1 MSVPNYLLMNGCVIA
16 VGASIASLY
25 EEAMKVADSIGTV
38 HVDVGDT
45 ACKVPM
51 ATTYLEKIEG
61 TGLVGRKRKTCIC

>member
-1 MSVPNYLLMNGCVIA
+1 
-16 VGASIASLY
+16 
-25 EEAMKVADSIGTV
+25 MKVADSIGTV